1 MRHIEN
7 NFNGALDMPRRP
19 KYGVVPEGRLYA
31 FPVVQKSINDLD
43 YRGTVKLR
51 GKQYLASLWSR
62 SDRIDMRVEEVPD

>member
-1 MRHIEN
+1 
-7 NFNGALDMPRRP
+7 MPRRP

-31 FPVVQKSINDLD
+31 FPVVQKNINDPD

-62 SDRIDMRVEEVPD
+62 SDRIDMRIEEVPG